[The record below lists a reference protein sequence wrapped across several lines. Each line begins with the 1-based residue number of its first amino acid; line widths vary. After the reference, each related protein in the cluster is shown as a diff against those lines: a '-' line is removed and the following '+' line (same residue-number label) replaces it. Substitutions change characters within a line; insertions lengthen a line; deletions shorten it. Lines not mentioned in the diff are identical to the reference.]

1 MSSRGRAA
9 QLGSSSLRKSYA
21 CSSRALLLGAGWS
34 TAEVK
39 TRTGQDAP
47 ALALLDR
54 RNSPS
59 FHKVSK
65 SELKGFPLH
74 KIISRYDGPSKLT
87 ERESMLVSFLGL
99 SFGSSPFLCRC
110 VKRSLKR
117 SCRSWGRKRT
127 LPQRP

>member
-21 CSSRALLLGAGWS
+21 CSRRALLLGAGWS

-47 ALALLDR
+47 SWAHLDR

-65 SELKGFPLH
+65 SELKGSPTTQDHLALRSPRQ
-74 KIISRYDGPSKLT
+74 IDGARVK
-87 ERESMLVSFLGL
+87 LVSIWAY
-99 SFGSSPFLCRC
+99 
-110 VKRSLKR
+110 RSAPHVL
-117 SCRSWGRKRT
+117 
-127 LPQRP
+127 LPWRET

>member
-39 TRTGQDAP
+39 TRTGQDVP
-47 ALALLDR
+47 ALVPLDR

-65 SELKGFPLH
+65 SELKGSPTPQDYLA
-74 KIISRYDGPSKLT
+74 
-87 ERESMLVSFLGL
+87 LGTAHLASGLRQEAMPL
-99 SFGSSPFLCRC
+99 SFCPSPCQPNRQPSYWLIG
-110 VKRSLKR
+110 VAA
-117 SCRSWGRKRT
+117 
-127 LPQRP
+127 

>member
-21 CSSRALLLGAGWS
+21 CSSRALLLGPGWS

-65 SELKGFPLH
+65 SELKGSPTPQDYLAL
-74 KIISRYDGPSKLT
+74 RCPELT
-87 ERESMLVSFLGL
+87 ERVLLLVSFLGL
-99 SFGSSPFLCRC
+99 SFGSAIHR
-110 VKRSLKR
+110 
-117 SCRSWGRKRT
+117 
-127 LPQRP
+127 

>member
-9 QLGSSSLRKSYA
+9 QFGSSSLRKSYA

-47 ALALLDR
+47 ALVLLDR

-65 SELKGFPLH
+65 SELKGSPTPQDYLALGTAH
-74 KIISRYDGPSKLT
+74 LASRA
-87 ERESMLVSFLGL
+87 LGMKHA
-99 SFGSSPFLCRC
+99 PF
-110 VKRSLKR
+110 V
-117 SCRSWGRKRT
+117 
-127 LPQRP
+127 LPFTVPAQLATSYWLIGVAA

>member
-21 CSSRALLLGAGWS
+21 CSRRALLLGAGWS

-39 TRTGQDAP
+39 TRTGQDTP
-47 ALALLDR
+47 ALVLLDR

-65 SELKGFPLH
+65 SELRGTTTPQDYLALGTAHLAFPAGLEQPIGSAGQPR
-74 KIISRYDGPSKLT
+74 KAENT
-87 ERESMLVSFLGL
+87 ERGDQKH
-99 SFGSSPFLCRC
+99 G
-110 VKRSLKR
+110 
-117 SCRSWGRKRT
+117 G
-127 LPQRP
+127 Q

>member
-65 SELKGFPLH
+65 SELKGSPTLQGYLAL
-74 KIISRYDGPSKLT
+74 RCPSKLT
-87 ERESMLVSFLGL
+87 ERILMLVPFLGL

-110 VKRSLKR
+110 VKRSLR
-117 SCRSWGRKRT
+117 SRHSWG
-127 LPQRP
+127 

>member
-9 QLGSSSLRKSYA
+9 QLGSSSLRKPYA

-74 KIISRYDGPSKLT
+74 EIIWRYDAPSKLT
-87 ERESMLVSFLGL
+87 ERVLMPVSFPGL
-99 SFGSSPFLCRC
+99 SFGSSPFLCRG

-117 SCRSWGRKRT
+117 SCRSWGR
-127 LPQRP
+127 

>member
-9 QLGSSSLRKSYA
+9 QLGSSSFRKSYA

-39 TRTGQDAP
+39 TRTGPDAP

-54 RNSPS
+54 RHSPS

-65 SELKGFPLH
+65 SELKGSPTTQDHLALRCPKQIDRARVIARVLSWLIVRLFSVSLPL
-74 KIISRYDGPSKLT
+74 
-87 ERESMLVSFLGL
+87 
-99 SFGSSPFLCRC
+99 
-110 VKRSLKR
+110 
-117 SCRSWGRKRT
+117 
-127 LPQRP
+127 

>member
-34 TAEVK
+34 IAEVK

-47 ALALLDR
+47 ALALLDK

-65 SELKGFPLH
+65 SELKGSPTPQDYLA
-74 KIISRYDGPSKLT
+74 
-87 ERESMLVSFLGL
+87 LGQ
-99 SFGSSPFLCRC
+99 
-110 VKRSLKR
+110 
-117 SCRSWGRKRT
+117 RT
-127 LPQRP
+127 LPLALSMKHASFRFALHRASPTGTSYWLIGVAA

>member
-9 QLGSSSLRKSYA
+9 QLGSRSLRKPYA

-65 SELKGFPLH
+65 SELKGSPTPQAYLAL
-74 KIISRYDGPSKLT
+74 RCPSKLT
-87 ERESMLVSFLGL
+87 ERVLMLVSWLIVRL
-99 SFGSSPFLCRC
+99 LT
-110 VKRSLKR
+110 VSLPLR
-117 SCRSWGRKRT
+117 ETER
-127 LPQRP
+127 

>member
-9 QLGSSSLRKSYA
+9 QLGSSSLRKPYA
-21 CSSRALLLGAGWS
+21 CSSRALLRGVGRS

-39 TRTGQDAP
+39 TRTEQDTP

-65 SELKGFPLH
+65 SELNALQLAKIYLAATFP
-74 KIISRYDGPSKLT
+74 KLT
-87 ERESMLVSFLGL
+87 ERVLMLVSLLGFIVRLPTISL
-99 SFGSSPFLCRC
+99 SLREPQP
-110 VKRSLKR
+110 
-117 SCRSWGRKRT
+117 RT
-127 LPQRP
+127 VMLFMG

>member
-1 MSSRGRAA
+1 MSARGRAA

-39 TRTGQDAP
+39 TRTGKDAP

-59 FHKVSK
+59 FHKISK
-65 SELKGFPLH
+65 LELKGSPTPQDYLAL
-74 KIISRYDGPSKLT
+74 RCPELT
-87 ERESMLVSFLGL
+87 ERVVLLVSFVGL
-99 SFGSSPFLCRC
+99 SF
-110 VKRSLKR
+110 
-117 SCRSWGRKRT
+117 SWLIVRRLT
-127 LPQRP
+127 VS

>member
-21 CSSRALLLGAGWS
+21 CSSRAMLRGAGRS

-65 SELKGFPLH
+65 SELKGSPTPQDYLALRCP
-74 KIISRYDGPSKLT
+74 KQLIESV
-87 ERESMLVSFLGL
+87 SMLVSFLGL
-99 SFGSSPFLCRC
+99 
-110 VKRSLKR
+110 
-117 SCRSWGRKRT
+117 
-127 LPQRP
+127 

>member
-9 QLGSSSLRKSYA
+9 QLGSSLLRKSYA

-39 TRTGQDAP
+39 TRIGQDAP

-65 SELKGFPLH
+65 SELKGSPTPQDHLA
-74 KIISRYDGPSKLT
+74 
-87 ERESMLVSFLGL
+87 LGTAHL
-99 SFGSSPFLCRC
+99 SSPALSRKHSHFLFC
-110 VKRSLKR
+110 VSR
-117 SCRSWGRKRT
+117 
-127 LPQRP
+127 

>member
-21 CSSRALLLGAGWS
+21 CFSRALLLGAGWS

-65 SELKGFPLH
+65 SELTGLPLH
-74 KIISRYDGPSKLT
+74 KIISRYDVPCKLT
-87 ERESMLVSFLGL
+87 ERVLMIVPFLGYRL
-99 SFGSSPFLCRC
+99 AP
-110 VKRSLKR
+110 
-117 SCRSWGRKRT
+117 
-127 LPQRP
+127 

>member
-1 MSSRGRAA
+1 MSSRGLAA

-65 SELKGFPLH
+65 SELKGH
-74 KIISRYDGPSKLT
+74 KIISRYDSSSKLT
-87 ERESMLVSFLGL
+87 ERVLMLVSFLGL
-99 SFGSSPFLCRC
+99 SFGSSPILCRC
-110 VKRSLKR
+110 VKRSLKG
-117 SCRSWGRKRT
+117 SCRSWG
-127 LPQRP
+127 

>member
-1 MSSRGRAA
+1 MTSAGFPWSRMSSRGRAA

-39 TRTGQDAP
+39 TRTGQDVP

-65 SELKGFPLH
+65 SELKGSPTPQDYLALGTAHVASLALSMKHASFRFALH
-74 KIISRYDGPSKLT
+74 RA
-87 ERESMLVSFLGL
+87 
-99 SFGSSPFLCRC
+99 SPTGT
-110 VKRSLKR
+110 V
-117 SCRSWGRKRT
+117 
-127 LPQRP
+127 

>member
-9 QLGSSSLRKSYA
+9 QLGSRSLRKSYA

-39 TRTGQDAP
+39 TRTGQAAP
-47 ALALLDR
+47 ALVLLDR

-65 SELKGFPLH
+65 SELKGSPAPQYYPAL
-74 KIISRYDGPSKLT
+74 RCPELT
-87 ERESMLVSFLGL
+87 ERVLLLMDSPALSMKDASFRFALHRA
-99 SFGSSPFLCRC
+99 SPTGTSYWLI
-110 VKRSLKR
+110 
-117 SCRSWGRKRT
+117 GAAA
-127 LPQRP
+127 